1 MKKKTYQSIAD
12 TLQKYENIYK
22 AMLANSA
29 YMNSNTIGASTDAS
43 DTTVTD
49 LQDLLRS
56 ITTAQQASSD
66 VSASNIYVGDS
77 LTGDG
82 SSISNWI
89 STASPFYNYS
99 YSNALRT
106 IIDIDTLSIRDNGVT
121 TEFKVWLQEFIK
133 QTLEKDL
140 LELKEGEIAALKAE
154 IANLHKLLEDVFQE
168 AALTKLE
175 RLAKEDNQ

>member
-1 MKKKTYQSIAD
+1 M
-12 TLQKYENIYK
+12 QKYENTYK

-29 YMNSNTIGASTDAS
+29 YMNSNTVRASTDAS
-43 DTTVTD
+43 DTTATD

-56 ITTAQQASSD
+56 ITAATKVSSD
-66 VSASNIYVGDS
+66 ASASNVYVGDS

-89 STASPFYNYS
+89 STASPSFNYS
-99 YSNALRT
+99 YSNALQT
-106 IIDIDTLSIRDNGVT
+106 IIDIDNLSVRENGVT

-140 LELKEGEIAALKAE
+140 LELKDGEIAALKAE
-154 IANLHKLLEDVFQE
+154 IADLHKLLEDVFQE